1 MAILRIKDINGNW
14 INVPAIKGQSAYEI
28 AKENSFEGTEQEW
41 LDSLKGKQG
50 KTAYQYAQDGGFTGT
65 EEEFAILLNNI
76 PSYNNPSITDIVTR
90 HRRYDFTRVAKGIT
104 YTDEDHPNKIVYG
117 SSFQFEHSYTDA
129 DLVGRTYYGYDF
141 GTLDGGGYV
150 SISVPKTKY
159 LKGEKSIPVSYSW
172 SVVNNQRSNQPA
184 INRAVIGIYNSKN
197 LEANLNMPVEERT
210 TMTYFDAYEYFGTIS
225 NGSYIGQTNSD
236 GLYTETLYTSDREGV
251 TRDITYTASK
261 ITSWGYNSV
270 IQVSSNQY
278 SGVATLDISNLEAGT
293 YRIMFTNYTIPDWPV
308 ENIIDG
314 NPYQIL
320 NEIEIEI
327 VDEMYSTQYP
337 IAEEQTV

>member
-1 MAILRIKDINGNW
+1 MAILRIKDKDGRW
-14 INVPAIKGQSAYEI
+14 INVPAIKGQSAYEL
-28 AKENSFEGTEQEW
+28 AKENDFEGTEQEW
-41 LDSLKGKQG
+41 LESLKG

-65 EEEFAILLNNI
+65 EEDFAILLNNI
-76 PSYNNPSITDIVTR
+76 PSYNNPSITDTVTK
-90 HRRYDFTRVAKGIT
+90 HRRYDFTRVAKGVT
-104 YTDEDHPNKIVYG
+104 YTDEDHSNKIVYG

-141 GTLDGGGYV
+141 GTLDGGGYI
-150 SISVPKTKY
+150 SISVPKTKF
-159 LKGEKSIPVSYSW
+159 LKGEQSIPVSYSW

-184 INRAVIGIYNSKN
+184 INRAVIGIYSLDYYNDPNK
-197 LEANLNMPVEERT
+197 PK
-210 TMTYFDAYEYFGTIS
+210 MTYFDDYEYFGTVS
-225 NGSYIGQTNSD
+225 NGSYMGKTDSN
-236 GLYTETLYTSDREGV
+236 GVYTETLYTTDREGV
-251 TRDITYTASK
+251 ARDVTYVASK
-261 ITSWGYNSV
+261 ITSWGYNSATP
-270 IQVSSNQY
+270 VSSNHY

-293 YRIMFTNYTIPDWPV
+293 YRIIFLNYTIPDWPI
-308 ENIIDG
+308 ENIKDG